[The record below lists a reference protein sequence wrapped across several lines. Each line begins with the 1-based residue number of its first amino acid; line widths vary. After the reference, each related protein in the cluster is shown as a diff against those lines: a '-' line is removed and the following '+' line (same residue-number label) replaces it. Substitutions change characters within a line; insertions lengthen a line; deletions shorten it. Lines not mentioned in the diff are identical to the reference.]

1 MAALMTRADALSQVY
16 REEWQR
22 MVGIV
27 ARALPRGEAED
38 VVAQAFADVWAIGP
52 PSDVEAL
59 RRYVWKAVW
68 NGCADTHRRG
78 RHVREVELDLR
89 TQTVGVREF
98 GAADA
103 RLDVQRGWASLTD
116 KQQRVIWLHYVNR
129 LPFPEIGRRVGLNEN
144 GAKSLALRGRRA
156 MYRQLTGKAR

>member
-1 MAALMTRADALSQVY
+1 
-16 REEWQR
+16 

-38 VVAQAFADVWAIGP
+38 VVAQAFADVWEVATLTDP
-52 PSDVEAL
+52 ERL

-89 TQTVGVREF
+89 TPTVCVREF
-98 GAADA
+98 RAADA
-103 RLDVQRGWASLTD
+103 RLDLWRVWDSLTAKQQAALKARMEGTPYAVIATRRGISSNGARRSAFRGWQTA
-116 KQQRVIWLHYVNR
+116 RR
-129 LPFPEIGRRVGLNEN
+129 L
-144 GAKSLALRGRRA
+144 
-156 MYRQLTGKAR
+156 LTGRAR

>member
-1 MAALMTRADALSQVY
+1 MTRADALSQVY
-16 REEWQR
+16 REEWPR
-22 MVGIV
+22 LVGV
-27 ARALPRGEAED
+27 VSRALPRGEAED
-38 VVAQAFADVWAIGP
+38 VVAQAFADVWAV
-52 PSDVEAL
+52 STLTDVERL

-89 TQTVGVREF
+89 TPTVCVREF
-98 GAADA
+98 RAADA
-103 RLDVQRGWASLTD
+103 RLDLWRVWDSLTD

>member
-1 MAALMTRADALSQVY
+1 MTRADALAQVH
-16 REEWQR
+16 REEWRR

-38 VVAQAFADVWAIGP
+38 VVAEAFVNPERLA
-52 PSDVEAL
+52 
-59 RRYVWKAVW
+59 RYVWKAVW

-98 GAADA
+98 RAADA
-103 RLDVQRGWASLTD
+103 RLDVQRGWASLTA

-129 LPFPEIGRRVGLNEN
+129 LPFPEIARRVGLNEN

-156 MYRQLTGKAR
+156 MYRKLTGKAR